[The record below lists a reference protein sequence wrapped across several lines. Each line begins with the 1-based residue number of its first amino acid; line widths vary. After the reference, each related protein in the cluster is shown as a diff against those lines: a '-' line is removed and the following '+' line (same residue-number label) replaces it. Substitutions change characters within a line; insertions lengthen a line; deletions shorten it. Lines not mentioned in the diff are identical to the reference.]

1 MCRTAA
7 PARLSSPSLLPL
19 LPLQLHD
26 LHSQLTAL
34 SQQGAVTLGL
44 NPNTVPRPAAPELR
58 SPSPPPPQQRAA
70 SPTAAS
76 GKSASP
82 VRNSFS
88 LAGWGSSQSP
98 QRAARSPSLAPL
110 RVVVDGAAD
119 GEEQPRS
126 PALVYAQRAHEC
138 KEQAAAASQHVDA
151 ELRQSGSPGR
161 LARLFGRVHLGGGGG
176 HGSSNGSPARGS
188 TPEATYE
195 LLLPPPP
202 PPQQQQQC
210 QERTAAAA
218 AGSRPV
224 TAAAHPLRCSNS
236 ASSDAGGSRVGSPR
250 DAAMCGAAPENRSR
264 PPTSGSGT
272 VTPKGEAQQPQPG
285 RPRSG
290 GSGGSAAAAAP
301 HRSPRRQAWKPL

>member
-202 PPQQQQQC
+202 PQQQQC
-210 QERTAAAA
+210 NHHLFSEHTRGGVQDPSQRAAWGPYSAFLGAPSNQRSGRTAWH
-218 AGSRPV
+218 SPDQHS
-224 TAAAHPLRCSNS
+224 TARTHSM
-236 ASSDAGGSRVGSPR
+236 SSKR
-250 DAAMCGAAPENRSR
+250 
-264 PPTSGSGT
+264 T
-272 VTPKGEAQQPQPG
+272 
-285 RPRSG
+285 
-290 GSGGSAAAAAP
+290 P
-301 HRSPRRQAWKPL
+301 HRSA